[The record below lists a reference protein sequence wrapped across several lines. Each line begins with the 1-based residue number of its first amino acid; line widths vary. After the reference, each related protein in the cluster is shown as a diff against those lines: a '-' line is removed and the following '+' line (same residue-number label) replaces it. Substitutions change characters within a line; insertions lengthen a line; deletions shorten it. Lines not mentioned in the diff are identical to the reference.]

1 MRREQEGF
9 QHRNEILEIL
19 ARRRVSDLTT
29 TARALV
35 MDTIQVLRLT
45 THADTSD
52 VAEEWVAN
60 MLLQTKGDSLSELK
74 SITDSK
80 GSANSMH
87 KLVFADVR
95 GEATRERILAH
106 VRKQASGSAALLRLW
121 RCAQARPRRH
131 ALACKHG

>member
-60 MLLQTKGDSLSELK
+60 MLLQIYARLMPADDS
-74 SITDSK
+74 D
-80 GSANSMH
+80 
-87 KLVFADVR
+87 
-95 GEATRERILAH
+95 
-106 VRKQASGSAALLRLW
+106 SGSSAE
-121 RCAQARPRRH
+121 
-131 ALACKHG
+131 GGGGYSSE